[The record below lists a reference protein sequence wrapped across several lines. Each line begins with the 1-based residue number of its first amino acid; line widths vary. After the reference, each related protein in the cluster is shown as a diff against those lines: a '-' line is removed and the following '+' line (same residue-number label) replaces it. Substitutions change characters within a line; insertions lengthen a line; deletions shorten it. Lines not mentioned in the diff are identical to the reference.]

1 MNRDGTGADH
11 TPAALG
17 FCFPESCSN
26 SRITLGH
33 ATRMWDLV
41 KAIGGD
47 HGPNLNRLK
56 QDLMMWVTGSEID
69 TI

>member
-1 MNRDGTGADH
+1 
-11 TPAALG
+11 
-17 FCFPESCSN
+17 
-26 SRITLGH
+26 
-33 ATRMWDLV
+33 MWDLV

-47 HGPNLNRLK
+47 HGANLNRLK